1 MNFFAKN
8 ISVLRKSF
16 KVTQAEISEN
26 IGLKRNTWSNYENG
40 ASEPSFDGVM
50 KIANYF
56 DITLTELL
64 EIDLG
69 RNNHL
74 IEEIISRR
82 KAEKRQSKTNKTFV
96 TGQPD
101 NVINEDTLPYKTQQ
115 EIIESLTSAV
125 KGLEASNAY
134 LILENQRL
142 RTENDQLKRKRS
154 QPIK

>member
-142 RTENDQLKRKRS
+142 RTENDQLKRKRP